1 MTDHLPGLRV
11 AGLIR
16 RGGFDVEIDLSV
28 PPGQVLALVGPNGA
42 GKTTVLRAVAGL
54 ESLRRGRIEL
64 AGRVLD
70 DGAAGFSP
78 AVGRSVGMVFQD
90 YRLFPHLSA
99 RDNVAFGPRA
109 SGAGRRRSAE
119 LADRWLHRLGLTELA
134 DRRPAELSGGQAQ
147 RVAVARALAAEP
159 RALLLDEPL
168 AALDARTRPAV
179 RLSLREHLAD
189 FAGPVVVVT
198 HDPVEAMLLADRLV
212 VLEGGRVVQDGSP
225 GAVARRPATDF
236 VARLV
241 GLNLLA
247 GRAGSAPGEIVLDC
261 GGTFVGPS
269 GTSAHRSE
277 GSGGSGG
284 AQRLLVAVR
293 PSAITVHRRPPSTSS
308 ARNVWSGVV
317 DGVEP
322 LPDRVR
328 IHVDGRPAV
337 LVDVTPDAV
346 RDLDLARGRQVWLS
360 VKATETDVY
369 PQP

>member
-1 MTDHLPGLRV
+1 MTGLPPGLRI
-11 AGLIR
+11 AGLIG
-16 RGGFDVEIDLSV
+16 RGGFDVEVDLTV
-28 PPGQVLALVGPNGA
+28 PPGQVLALLGPNGA

-64 AGRVLD
+64 AGRLLD
-70 DGAAGFSP
+70 DGAARLVP
-78 AVGRSVGMVFQD
+78 AAGRSVGLVFQD
-90 YRLFPHLSA
+90 YRLFPHLSV
-99 RDNVAFGPRA
+99 RGNVAFGLRA
-109 SGAGRRRSAE
+109 NGAGRHRAARA
-119 LADRWLHRLGLTELA
+119 ADHWLHRLGLTELA

-179 RLSLREHLAD
+179 RLSLREHLTG

-212 VLEGGRVVQDGSP
+212 VLEGGRVVQDGP
-225 GAVARRPATDF
+225 PDEVARRPVTDF

-247 GRAGSAPGEIVLDC
+247 GRPGPVPGEIVLDD
-261 GGTFVGPS
+261 GGTFVGRP
-269 GTSAHRSE
+269 AP
-277 GSGGSGG
+277 G
-284 AQRLLVAVR
+284 ADGPAEPGASDLPQRLLVAVR

-317 DGVEP
+317 DGLEP

-328 IHVDGRPAV
+328 IHVDGPPAV
-337 LVDVTPDAV
+337 LADLTPDAV
-346 RDLDLARGRQVWLS
+346 RDLDLTRGRQVWLS

-369 PQP
+369 PRP